1 MTGEELKALIDQA
14 RSAAAGAVGGVL
26 QGSIAVHP
34 RDTNFCDRICDFPQR
49 VPRAVAGCGFLRPAA
64 GREEPVQLT
73 SEQAR
78 AVRSWQRGDVCVVAG
93 PGSGK
98 TRVLVERI
106 RWLILDRNVAPERI
120 LAITFTEKAAFEMR
134 SRLVGD
140 SAVSRQDRIKF
151 QAAQI
156 STIDAFCNRL
166 LRENALEAGVDP
178 GFEILDET
186 ASRDLLLGA
195 IERALDAEFARGGAP
210 LGAFLAAYAP
220 GSSGPTRGDAFGLR
234 DDIAAVVRR
243 IRSYGC
249 DPFLAEPADPGQELA
264 SALKAL
270 ATGHRQ
276 RQAGG
281 SGREGLEAASEP
293 AERAAL
299 VAETEVH
306 TKRIRK
312 AGKLKGLVGEI
323 KEELLPACRAAVVSE
338 CNRVPRKWL
347 LQAVRRTLR
356 DFDAAKRA
364 AGRMDFDDVLAKA
377 GDLLGSDGRP
387 GLRFEHVLI
396 DEFQDTN
403 PLQVRLVGAPAG
415 GAW

>member
-1 MTGEELKALIDQA
+1 M
-14 RSAAAGAVGGVL
+14 
-26 QGSIAVHP
+26 
-34 RDTNFCDRICDFPQR
+34 
-49 VPRAVAGCGFLRPAA
+49 
-64 GREEPVQLT
+64 QLT

-78 AVRSWQRGDVCVVAG
+78 AVRSWQRGDICVVAG

-106 RWLILDRNVAPERI
+106 RWLILDRGVAPERI

-134 SRLVGD
+134 SRLVADAAASG
-140 SAVSRQDRIKF
+140 ADRIKF

-178 GFEILDET
+178 GFEMLDET
-186 ASRDLLLGA
+186 ASRELLLGA
-195 IERALDAEFARGGAP
+195 IERALDAEFSRGGAP

-220 GSSGPTRGDAFGLR
+220 GSSGHVRGDAFGLR
-234 DDIAAVVRR
+234 DDIAAAVRR
-243 IRSYGC
+243 IRSHGC
-249 DPFLAEPADPGQELA
+249 DPFLAEPPDRRQELA
-264 SALKAL
+264 AALQAL
-270 ATGHRQ
+270 ARATGNGKLADLAR
-276 RQAGG
+276 R
-281 SGREGLEAASEP
+281 LEAASEP

-299 VAETEVH
+299 IAETEIH
-306 TKRIRK
+306 TKPIRK

-323 KEELLPACRAAVVSE
+323 KEKLLPACRAAVVSE
-338 CNRVPRKWL
+338 SNRLPRKWL

-356 DFDAAKRA
+356 DFDAAKGA

-377 GDLLGSDGRP
+377 GDLLGSAGRL

-403 PLQVRLVGAPAG
+403 PLQVRLVERLLEAHGENRPVRFVVGDINQSIYGFRHADQNVFRTYREGIEKSGAM
-415 GAW
+415 